1 MAEPDIN
8 EVDALLDSL
17 NGSAERFQTLWFSFL
32 GLTLYL
38 AIAALATTHRN
49 LLLGEPQVLP
59 ILNIKVELLP
69 FYVIA
74 PLLYLVFHF
83 YVLMMLVL
91 LARTA
96 ATFEEQLRITLPIES
111 DREQFRARVENA
123 LFLQMLVGMKQER
136 AGFNGFLLSL
146 IALIT
151 IVAVPLATLIL
162 MQMMFLPYHS
172 LAITWWH
179 RILVLADLVFLIVMW
194 GMYSNQSGIE
204 RPPFLFRHWDRQR
217 NGLALAANICLI
229 AVALWLSFWEGR
241 WAGEPYVGRAKLH
254 ARGVVWGLFPDR
266 LILWNEIVVGESRLE
281 DIGKETASRGRSG
294 FVPARN
300 FGGRDLQGAVLAGAD
315 LRGVALDDANVQGA
329 DLAYARLDGA
339 LLQRAQLQG
348 ADLSEFAVAR
358 RRPRF
363 CAVAGR
369 SSR

>member
-1 MAEPDIN
+1 
-8 EVDALLDSL
+8 
-17 NGSAERFQTLWFSFL
+17 
-32 GLTLYL
+32 
-38 AIAALATTHRN
+38 
-49 LLLGEPQVLP
+49 
-59 ILNIKVELLP
+59 
-69 FYVIA
+69 
-74 PLLYLVFHF
+74 
-83 YVLMMLVL
+83 
-91 LARTA
+91 
-96 ATFEEQLRITLPIES
+96 
-111 DREQFRARVENA
+111 
-123 LFLQMLVGMKQER
+123 MKQER

-266 LILWNEIVVGESRLE
+266 LILWNEIVVRR
-281 DIGKETASRGRSG
+281 KPSRGYREGNRLPRQVGLRSSPQ
-294 FVPARN
+294 FRWPR
-300 FGGRDLQGAVLAGAD
+300 LAG
-315 LRGVALDDANVQGA
+315 RGVG
-329 DLAYARLDGA
+329 
-339 LLQRAQLQG
+339 
-348 ADLSEFAVAR
+348 R
-358 RRPRF
+358 RRPSR
-363 CAVAGR
+363 CSLGR
-369 SSR
+369 CQRARC